1 MFRRRVCLVLQQPM
15 RQGKLVGLFV
25 SLAVALV
32 AAAVPSI
39 ARASVNVPWQSGMRA
54 VGNGATI
61 EPAVNYTDGT
71 QTFLITPNNSPFYQG
86 SPNAPV
92 PPPPFRNVSAP
103 LYLVTY
109 PLASTV
115 DTGPGASPLNCYTEG
130 FFTAG
135 LPYTCNH
142 AQIPGVKGH
151 DHLVGVPGSKKAG
164 GDYNVQWHV
173 LATFF
178 TAQGQQDGAMNTRI
192 LTLDQLKAAQASGDV
207 TPFVDTYI
215 YFDCS
220 VVSAAVYMNA
230 TPLNF
235 PPGS

>member
-1 MFRRRVCLVLQQPM
+1 MKRR
-15 RQGKLVGLFV
+15 KLFGLSGLIV
-25 SLAVALV
+25 SLIVALAVAV
-32 AAAVPSI
+32 PPSI
-39 ARASVNVPWQSGMRA
+39 ARASVTVPWQSGMRA
-54 VGNGATI
+54 VSNGATI
-61 EPAVNYTDGT
+61 EPAVNDTNGA
-71 QTFLITPNNSPFYQG
+71 QTFLITPNNSPFYDG
-86 SPNAPV
+86 SANPSAPV
-92 PPPPFRNVSAP
+92 PPPFSNVNAP

-115 DTGPGASPLNCYTEG
+115 DTGPGAAPLNCYTEG
-130 FFTAG
+130 AFIQG
-135 LPYTCNH
+135 LPYNCNH

-173 LATFF
+173 FATFF
-178 TAQGQQDGAMNTRI
+178 TTQGQQDGAMNTRI
-192 LTLDQLKAAQASGDV
+192 LTLDQLKAAQDKGDV

-220 VVSAAVYMNA
+220 VVAAPVYMNG

-235 PPGS
+235 

>member
-1 MFRRRVCLVLQQPM
+1 M
-15 RQGKLVGLFV
+15 RQRKLIGLFV
-25 SLAVALV
+25 LLAVALV
-32 AAAVPSI
+32 VAAAPSI
-39 ARASVNVPWQSGMRA
+39 ARASVVPWQSGMRA

-61 EPAVNYTDGT
+61 EPAVNDTNGS
-71 QTFLITPNNSPFYQG
+71 QVFLITPNNSPFYDG
-86 SPNAPV
+86 SANPSAP
-92 PPPPFRNVSAP
+92 PPPPFNHVNAP

-115 DTGPGASPLNCYTEG
+115 DTAAPLNCYTEG

-151 DHLVGVPGSKKAG
+151 DHLVGVPGSTKAG
-164 GDYNVQWHV
+164 GDFNVQWHV

-178 TAQGQQDGAMNTRI
+178 TPQGIADGAMNTRI
-192 LTLDQLKAAQASGDV
+192 LTLAQLEAAQAKGDV
-207 TPFVDTYI
+207 TGFVDTHI

-220 VVSAAVYMNA
+220 VVASPVYMGA

>member
-1 MFRRRVCLVLQQPM
+1 M
-15 RQGKLVGLFV
+15 RQRKLIGLFV
-25 SLAVALV
+25 LLAVALV
-32 AAAVPSI
+32 VAAAPSI
-39 ARASVNVPWQSGMRA
+39 ARASVVPWQSGMRA

-61 EPAVNYTDGT
+61 EPAVNDTNGS
-71 QTFLITPNNSPFYQG
+71 QVFLITPNNSPFYDG
-86 SPNAPV
+86 SANPSAP
-92 PPPPFRNVSAP
+92 PPPPFNHVNAP

-115 DTGPGASPLNCYTEG
+115 DTAAPLNCYTEG

-135 LPYTCNH
+135 LPYNCNH

-151 DHLVGVPGSKKAG
+151 DHLVGVPGSTKAG
-164 GDYNVQWHV
+164 GDFNVQWHV

-178 TAQGQQDGAMNTRI
+178 TPQGVQDGAMNIRI
-192 LTLDQLKAAQASGDV
+192 LTLDQLKAAQAKGDV
-207 TPFVDTYI
+207 TPFVDTHI

-220 VVSAAVYMNA
+220 VVSSPVYMGG

-235 PPGS
+235 PPRS

>member
-1 MFRRRVCLVLQQPM
+1 MFRRLVPK

-25 SLAVALV
+25 SLIVALV

-71 QTFLITPNNSPFYQG
+71 QTFLITPNNSPFYDG
-86 SPNAPV
+86 SANPSAPI
-92 PPPPFRNVSAP
+92 PPPFRNVSAP

-109 PLASTV
+109 PLGSTV

-130 FFTAG
+130 DFIPG

-142 AQIPGVKGH
+142 AQIPGIKGH

-178 TAQGQQDGAMNTRI
+178 TPQGQQDGAMNTRI
-192 LTLDQLKAAQASGDV
+192 LTLDQLKAAQAKGDV

>member
-1 MFRRRVCLVLQQPM
+1 MFRRLVPK

-25 SLAVALV
+25 SLTVALV

-61 EPAVNYTDGT
+61 EPAVNDTDGT
-71 QTFLITPNNSPFYQG
+71 QTFLITPNNSPFYDG
-86 SPNAPV
+86 SANPSAPI
-92 PPPPFRNVSAP
+92 PPPFRNVSAP

-109 PLASTV
+109 PLGSTV

-130 FFTAG
+130 DFIPG

-142 AQIPGVKGH
+142 AQIPGIKGH

-178 TAQGQQDGAMNTRI
+178 TAQGQKDGAMNTRI
-192 LTLDQLKAAQASGDV
+192 LTLDQLKAAQAAGDV